1 LAKIEDTENSEL
13 AEEQTSEQTLEQL
26 QLELAAAQAALA
38 EEHDRLLRSKA
49 ELENIRK
56 RGILDVENAH
66 KYAIE
71 KLARELVHVVD
82 SLDKGLEAAEQSDAQ
97 HVASMK
103 EGLVLTHKLLIS
115 TLDKF
120 HIKQIDPQGETFDPK
135 QHEAL
140 TTQPTD
146 EMEPNKVLMV
156 VQKGFLIHDRVL
168 RPARVIVAKAPE

>member
-1 LAKIEDTENSEL
+1 MTRAEDPENTENSEL
-13 AEEQTSEQTLEQL
+13 AEEQTLEQL
-26 QLELAAAQAALA
+26 QLELSAAQAALG

-71 KLARELVHVVD
+71 KLARELIQVVD
-82 SLDKGLEAAEQSDAQ
+82 GLDKGLEAAEQNDAQ
-97 HVASMK
+97 HVASMQ
-103 EGLVLTHKLLIS
+103 EGLILTHKLLMS

-120 HIKQIDPQGETFDPK
+120 NIKQIDPLGETFDPK

-140 TTQPTD
+140 TTQPTND
-146 EMEPNKVLMV
+146 MEPNKVLTV